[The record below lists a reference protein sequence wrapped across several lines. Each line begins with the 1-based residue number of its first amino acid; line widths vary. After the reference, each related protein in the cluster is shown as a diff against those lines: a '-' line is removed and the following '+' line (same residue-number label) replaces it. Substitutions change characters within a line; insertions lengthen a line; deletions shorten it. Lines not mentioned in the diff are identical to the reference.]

1 VLLVGA
7 YLTRFFAVGLG
18 PIESGIGRITRSL
31 EWSASSLG
39 LSAWG
44 VVRRVYLPLMRG
56 ATGVAALLV
65 FVDVVKELPATLV
78 LRPFNME
85 TLAVSAYQLA
95 SDELLAQAA
104 WPAIMIA
111 VVGLAPLV
119 LLGPMLR
126 GR

>member
-1 VLLVGA
+1 
-7 YLTRFFAVGLG
+7 
-18 PIESGIGRITRSL
+18 
-31 EWSASSLG
+31 
-39 LSAWG
+39 
-44 VVRRVYLPLMRG
+44 
-56 ATGVAALLV
+56 LLV

-104 WPAIMIA
+104 WPALMIA
-111 VVGLAPLV
+111 VVGLAPL
-119 LLGPMLR
+119 LILGPMLR

>member
-1 VLLVGA
+1 
-7 YLTRFFAVGLG
+7 
-18 PIESGIGRITRSL
+18 
-31 EWSASSLG
+31 
-39 LSAWG
+39 
-44 VVRRVYLPLMRG
+44 MRG